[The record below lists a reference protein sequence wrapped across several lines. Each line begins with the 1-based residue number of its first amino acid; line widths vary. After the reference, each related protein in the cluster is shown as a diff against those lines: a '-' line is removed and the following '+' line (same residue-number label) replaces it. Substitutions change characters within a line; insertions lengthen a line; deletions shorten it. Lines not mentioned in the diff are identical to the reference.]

1 MFELPVMRHGEGI
14 PARRGRCAASIVAA
28 GTIAAAMALGES
40 PPRAQ
45 EPVTFSRDVA
55 PILLEACAGCHRPSG
70 PAQFSLLTY
79 ADVRPRARQI
89 AAVTQARTM
98 PPWTPDDPPGTFVG
112 ERRLSDAQIAT
123 IQRWVGGGAVE
134 GDRSQ
139 LPPAPASRGQWQL
152 GEPDLVLET
161 GDYRLRAAGD
171 DMYRNF
177 VLPIPGDAV
186 RYIRAWEF
194 LPGSHAVHHAT
205 MQFDAT
211 GTSRRFDAADPQPG
225 YEGLVAHSA
234 ASPEGYFLDW
244 GPGHA
249 PYVAPDGMAWPVQPR
264 TDLVMMLHLR
274 PTGREEVVRG
284 TLGLYFSDSPPRTVP
299 TLIRLTRQHL
309 DIAPGEPRYVVTA
322 SFTLDAAVDVHTV
335 QPHAHYL
342 ARAARAMATLPDGRV
357 KPLIVIDD
365 WDFDWQG
372 VFRYVTPLRLPAG
385 TVLSMEY
392 VYDNSAAN
400 RRNPHSPP
408 RRVRYGQRT
417 SDEMAELM
425 LQVVPVDPADRPAL
439 VRAAQE
445 AMLREEVVGY
455 ETMIESEPRSVALR
469 NDVALLYVR
478 AGNLDAAARHF
489 SAVLELEPQSPSAH
503 YNLGNVRLMQRRLDE
518 AATHFGDAIAVQPD
532 YALGHDGL
540 GLVRQLDPQTL
551 PEAIGHFERAVRLAP
566 GRADIRHHL
575 AVTLRRAGRLADAL
589 REYREVR
596 RLDSARPGL
605 AEEIVAVE
613 RELARNR

>member
-1 MFELPVMRHGEGI
+1 
-14 PARRGRCAASIVAA
+14 
-28 GTIAAAMALGES
+28 MALGGV

-45 EPVTFSRDVA
+45 EPAATFSRDVA
-55 PILLEACAGCHRPSG
+55 PILFEACAGCHRPSG
-70 PAQFSLLTY
+70 SAQFSLLTY

-89 AAVTQARTM
+89 AAVTRARTM
-98 PPWTPDDPPGTFVG
+98 PPWKPDAPPGTFVG

-123 IQRWVGGGAVE
+123 IQRWVDEGAVE
-134 GDRSQ
+134 GDPSH
-139 LPPAPASRGQWQL
+139 LAPAPVFRGRWQL

-161 GDYRLRAAGD
+161 DDYRLRATGD

-211 GTSRRFDAADPQPG
+211 GTSRRFDAADPEPG

-234 ASPEGYFLDW
+234 SSPDGYFLDW

-249 PYVAPDGMAWPVQPR
+249 PYVAPDGMAWPVR
-264 TDLVMMLHLR
+264 AGTDLVMMLHLR

-309 DIAPGEPRYVVTA
+309 DIAPGDPRYVVTA

-342 ARAARAMATLPDGRV
+342 ARQVRVMATLPDGQV
-357 KPLIVIDD
+357 TPLIVIPD

-372 VFRYVTPLRLPAG
+372 VFRYVTPRRLPAG
-385 TVLSMEY
+385 TVLSMEF

-400 RRNPHSPP
+400 RSNPHSPP

-417 SDEMAELM
+417 SDEMAEVM
-425 LQVVPVDPADRPAL
+425 LQVVPVDPADRPRL

-455 ETMIESEPRSVALR
+455 ETMIESEPRSVSLR

-518 AATHFGDAIAVQPD
+518 AAKHFADAIAVQPA

-551 PEAIGHFERAVRLAP
+551 PEAIAHFERAVRLAP
-566 GRADIRHHL
+566 GRTDIRQHL
-575 AVTLRRAGRLADAL
+575 ALTLRRAGRLADAL
-589 REYREVR
+589 HEYREIL
-596 RLDSARPGL
+596 RLDPARQDV
-605 AEEIVAVE
+605 AADITAVE
-613 RELARNR
+613 RELARSR